1 MEHLEAEQNSLDG
14 EIPITQKELSIKVF
28 EPRSAYVMGLGM
40 KPSSSSWSI
49 VWLRNYITYVT
60 QLEQKV
66 QEQADQIQEQAE
78 GIEAANNKIHELVE
92 AKEEQGRTLASV
104 MEYLKR
110 QGYTG

>member
-1 MEHLEAEQNSLDG
+1 M
-14 EIPITQKELSIKVF
+14 
-28 EPRSAYVMGLGM
+28 R
-40 KPSSSSWSI
+40 PSSTSRNI
-49 VWLRNYITYVT
+49 VGHGENIKYVT

-66 QEQADQIQEQAE
+66 QEQADQIQEQADKIQEQAE

>member
-1 MEHLEAEQNSLDG
+1 M
-14 EIPITQKELSIKVF
+14 
-28 EPRSAYVMGLGM
+28 
-40 KPSSSSWSI
+40 
-49 VWLRNYITYVT
+49 
-60 QLEQKV
+60 
-66 QEQADQIQEQAE
+66 QEQADKIQEQADKIQEQAE

>member
-1 MEHLEAEQNSLDG
+1 M
-14 EIPITQKELSIKVF
+14 
-28 EPRSAYVMGLGM
+28 R
-40 KPSSSSWSI
+40 PSSTSRNI
-49 VWLRNYITYVT
+49 VGHGENIKYVT